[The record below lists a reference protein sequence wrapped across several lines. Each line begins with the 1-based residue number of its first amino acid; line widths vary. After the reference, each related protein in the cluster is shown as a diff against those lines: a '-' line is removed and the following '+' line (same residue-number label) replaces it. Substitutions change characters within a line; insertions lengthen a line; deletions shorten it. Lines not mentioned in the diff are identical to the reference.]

1 MLGQRTKRW
10 KEQLKQEDHVNWD
23 VPYVIKRLSEKYCT
37 DCNFYDF
44 RFSQSR
50 FLMLKQI
57 LASV

>member
-50 FLMLKQI
+50 FL
-57 LASV
+57 